1 VSRTRCSVKRCCA
14 EPGPISPHLWA
25 PAQQRTA

>member
-14 EPGPISPHLWA
+14 EPGPRKTKHSA
-25 PAQQRTA
+25 V